1 MLVETYQTNRT
12 SLPNLPERLDSTN
25 MDLQTNS
32 ELWYCTNVWG
42 RDEFFNCFPGNWSQY
57 LEIKAWIL
65 SIKFQVTWLSHK
77 TVKNKETRKKAGIK
91 THFLIRLENMVFLR
105 SNSHGK
111 IYIKVDIFKFL
122 AADLKSPVDLS
133 YVDLNILQR
142 TNLLIVKGLFY
153 GVFPRDPGVCIFPPR
168 KQFFISWTLF
178 IEKCCKMFFAF
189 MSVNS
194 VIPQS
199 GGKIALYTFTSTHW

>member
-1 MLVETYQTNRT
+1 MAWTNRFKNLALSLRIYNMLFETTVETYQTNRT
-12 SLPNLPERLDSTN
+12 SLPNLPERLGSTN

-77 TVKNKETRKKAGIK
+77 TVKNKETRKIAAIK

-122 AADLKSPVDLS
+122 AADLKSPVDL
-133 YVDLNILQR
+133 
-142 TNLLIVKGLFY
+142 
-153 GVFPRDPGVCIFPPR
+153 
-168 KQFFISWTLF
+168 
-178 IEKCCKMFFAF
+178 
-189 MSVNS
+189 
-194 VIPQS
+194 
-199 GGKIALYTFTSTHW
+199 